1 MAQPRSH
8 AESVECL
15 DRLRDRHGQQG
26 RIGLGGEGISSAQL
40 LMSECDMRPFRRS
53 PVADAGRS
61 EEDHRGATEGIRQ
74 MRRPRVGADDEVRSG
89 DARAELSEGLR
100 ARRHTQTSVRID
112 RRPGRNERG
121 DPLGSAAFGPR
132 AGEHDLVSALEQ
144 LDTDRGETLDRPQSA
159 SLRSSD
165 VDDRSGGRQLAR
177 KSGRIDPQ
185 ILGIGANPQIREHP
199 RPAATFMQVL
209 NPFRAGPAGCR
220 MTPLQRRRESLEPR
234 MARRAAAVEVD
245 DTVHGSSEHAN
256 SSLRW
261 SADVIRAHR
270 QDRVHTSDRGDQR
283 AQVLG
288 TGEDEVG
295 GRKRRPQSSQSRNS
309 DEQVADSE
317 RAQRHH
323 DVSAHGLRLP
333 SAILF
338 DRDDTLIRDVP
349 YNGDPDRV
357 VPVDTA
363 ASAVALA
370 RSCRV
375 PVGVISNQS
384 GIGRGLVSAAEV
396 EAVNRRVDGLLGPFD
411 VWRRCP
417 HVPDDGCRCRKPA
430 PGMLLSAIDELDVPI
445 AEAVMIGDIGADVL
459 AARAAG
465 CRGILVPTQRTLP
478 EEVSGAEAVAETLL
492 EAVVMALR
500 GSMTSER
507 GAACA
512 GLGDGAA
519 PATTGGSSW

>member
-1 MAQPRSH
+1 MTQSRSH
-8 AESVECL
+8 AKSADRR
-15 DRLRDRHGQQG
+15 DRLRDRHGQQSRVG
-26 RIGLGGEGISSAQL
+26 IRSEGVSSPQL
-40 LMSECDMRPFRRS
+40 LVSEHDVRALRRS
-53 PVADAGRS
+53 PIEDAGRS
-61 EEDHRGATEGIRQ
+61 EEGHRGPAEGIRK
-74 MRRPRVGADDEVRSG
+74 MGRAGVGADDEFRSG
-89 DARAELSEGLR
+89 DARTELSEGLGTGCH
-100 ARRHTQTSVRID
+100 AQTVLAD
-112 RRPGRNERG
+112 RRPGRNELG
-121 DPLGSAAFGPR
+121 DALGSAAFGPR
-132 AGEHDLVSALEQ
+132 AGEHDLVPALEQ
-144 LDTDRGETLDRPQSA
+144 LETDLGKVLDRPQSA
-159 SLRSSD
+159 SLRGSD
-165 VDDRSGGRQLAR
+165 VNDRSGSRQSDRKPGRV
-177 KSGRIDPQ
+177 DPQ
-185 ILGIGANPQIREHP
+185 ILGIGVHSDTREHP
-199 RPAATFMQVL
+199 RPAATFMQGL
-209 NPFRAGPAGCR
+209 DPFGAGPAGRR
-220 MTPLQRRRESLEPR
+220 MTPLQRRRESFEPR
-234 MARRAAAVEVD
+234 MAGGAAPVEVD
-245 DTVHGSSEHAN
+245 DTADGSSEHVC
-256 SSLRW
+256 SSLRR
-261 SADVIRAHR
+261 SADVVRAHR

-295 GRKRRPQSSQSRNS
+295 GRKRRPQSSQSRDG
-309 DEQVADSE
+309 DEQVADPE
-317 RAQRHH
+317 RAQSHD
-323 DVSAHGLRLP
+323 DVSGHGLRLP

-357 VPVDTA
+357 VPVGTA
-363 ASAVALA
+363 ASAVSLA
-370 RSCRV
+370 RSCGV

-500 GSMTSER
+500 SSTTSEG
-507 GAACA
+507 GAAHA
-512 GLGDGAA
+512 GLSDGAA